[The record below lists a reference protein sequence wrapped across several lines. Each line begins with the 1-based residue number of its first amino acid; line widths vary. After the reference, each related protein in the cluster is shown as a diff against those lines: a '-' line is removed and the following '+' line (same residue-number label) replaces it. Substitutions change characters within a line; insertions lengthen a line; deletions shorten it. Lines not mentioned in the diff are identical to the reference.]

1 MKPNEI
7 VKQFKALESQFK
19 ISSKKELS
27 PDSLAV
33 ANGCVRSVLGR
44 IRDTDWQQAFR
55 NDIGS
60 YNKPTAYGEVAAYC
74 THFISRCLEYI
85 QHPQSRSWTQ
95 NEQSQLVR
103 DLSFAYATYWHL
115 NDGHAV
121 GLAMDN
127 EIALLALETF
137 MHFNPRPSI
146 PRSSAFDDQAMRLI
160 QEISA
165 LYHDYYCTP
174 IYPKK
179 GQKRLRDKKP
189 AFKPWLIAKKSSS
202 GQWSLPPVPDWQFH
216 LLANDSKQLILSDG
230 LHILLSFENALCQTS
245 SSGQEELANGQ
256 IQVRLW
262 GFPIYQSEF
271 SVPLA
276 ADFENEVLAV
286 DYWRPGR
293 RKWVLDLADTSPD
306 DFKITAVM
314 LEQLDEMI
322 LAAQKNI
329 LAHWISSNPLLVSGV
344 IDRCCIQ
351 RLERIRKENRPLRC
365 VAGFAEQLP
374 TRFRSKAV
382 CIAYLESVPLRFDS
396 FIPAELKGDWDV
408 AHAFLAEAMREV
420 PDDIPNLRETIAH
433 HCWSSLPAKVQSEE
447 FARYCIE
454 KSGTGA
460 FGWLP
465 ASLRTDGVRQFMVLA
480 HPECLDSLNPV
491 FADAVE
497 RDAFLKNTWTG
508 ILKEMNLAQDVA
520 ALSSCEAAFEMAM
533 RSRTLGNVALET
545 LPLFD

>member
-7 VKQFKALESQFK
+7 VKQFKKLESKFK
-19 ISSKKELS
+19 ISCKKEIP
-27 PDSLAV
+27 PDSLAN
-33 ANGCVRSVLGR
+33 ANGCVRGVLGR

-55 NDIGS
+55 DDIGP
-60 YNKPTAYGEVAAYC
+60 YNMLTAYGEVAGYC
-74 THFISRCLEYI
+74 THFIRRCQEYV
-85 QHPQSRSWTQ
+85 QHRQSTDWTK
-95 NEQSQLVR
+95 NAQSQLVR

-179 GQKRLRDKKP
+179 GQKPLRDKKP
-189 AFKPWLIAKKSSS
+189 AFKPWLIAEKSSS

-216 LLANDSKQLILSDG
+216 LLVNDSKQLILSDE
-230 LHILLSFENALCQTS
+230 LQILLSFENARCQTS
-245 SSGQEELANGQ
+245 SSGQEELGNGQ

-262 GFPIYQSEF
+262 GFPIHQSEL
-271 SVPLA
+271 SVPLT
-276 ADFENEVLAV
+276 ADFENEALAV

-293 RKWVLDLADTSPD
+293 RKWVLDFADTSPN
-306 DFKITAVM
+306 DFRISAVM

-329 LAHWISSNPLLVSGV
+329 LAHWGSSNSLLVPAV

-351 RLERIRKENRPLRC
+351 RLERILKENRPLRC
-365 VAGFAEQLP
+365 IAGFAEQLP
-374 TRFRSKAV
+374 SRFRSKAV
-382 CIAYLESVPLRFDS
+382 CIAYLEAVPLRFES
-396 FIPAELKGDWDV
+396 FIPEELKGDWDV
-408 AHAFLAEAMREV
+408 AHAFLAQSMRDV
-420 PDDIPNLRETIAH
+420 PDNMPDHREFLAH
-433 HCWSSLPAKVQSEE
+433 HYWSKLPAKAQKED

-465 ASLRTDGVRQFMVLA
+465 ATLRTDDVRRFTVLTY
-480 HPECLDSLNPV
+480 PECLDSLNPV
-491 FADAVE
+491 FTDAAE
-497 RDAFLKNTWTG
+497 RDAFLENTWTG
-508 ILKEMNLAQDVA
+508 ILEKMNLARDLA
-520 ALSSCEAAFEMAM
+520 AAGSCATAFEMAM
-533 RSRTLGNVALET
+533 RDRTLGHIAPQAL
-545 LPLFD
+545 PFFD